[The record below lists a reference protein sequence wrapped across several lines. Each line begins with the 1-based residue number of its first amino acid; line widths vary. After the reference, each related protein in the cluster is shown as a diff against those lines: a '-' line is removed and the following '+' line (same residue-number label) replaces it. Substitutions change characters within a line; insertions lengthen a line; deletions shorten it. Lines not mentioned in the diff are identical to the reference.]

1 VPSGS
6 VRVTTTLTRSIVLA
20 GRKPGKDRRAA
31 LHWSPWPFTA
41 SSPSPA
47 PTTPREDRVP
57 VGRHGI
63 TIKETWG
70 MRRPE
75 EGLSQAGRILR
86 ELPGESRLP
95 TVRLQKPDK
104 LWEKV

>member
-1 VPSGS
+1 
-6 VRVTTTLTRSIVLA
+6 
-20 GRKPGKDRRAA
+20 
-31 LHWSPWPFTA
+31 
-41 SSPSPA
+41 
-47 PTTPREDRVP
+47 
-57 VGRHGI
+57 
-63 TIKETWG
+63 